1 MKTKDL
7 ETKRCVLKEITI
19 DDAEQIVEWRSNPD
33 IYRYF
38 KNPIKIDVE
47 SHIKW
52 FNDSYLHNKNRID
65 YILFLKSP
73 KIKIGVFGINRL
85 QNDLVEI
92 SYLLDEQY
100 QGKGYASEAINGL
113 EKFCYEQWGT
123 NVFVAEIHTENAKS
137 ISFITKMGYK
147 KTRTCGCFEFFE
159 KRI

>member
-1 MKTKDL
+1 MIPRDEAYPECLRHQEIYDVDL
-7 ETKRCVLKEITI
+7 SQVLSV
-19 DDAEQIVEWRSNPD
+19 VEEL
-33 IYRYF
+33 
-38 KNPIKIDVE
+38 K
-47 SHIKW
+47 
-52 FNDSYLHNKNRID
+52 
-65 YILFLKSP
+65 KSP